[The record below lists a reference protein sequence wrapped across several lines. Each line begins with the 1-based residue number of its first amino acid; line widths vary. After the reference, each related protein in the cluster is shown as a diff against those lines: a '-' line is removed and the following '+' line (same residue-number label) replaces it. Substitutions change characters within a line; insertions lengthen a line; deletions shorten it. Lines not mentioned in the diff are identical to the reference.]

1 MSHQIHCLRAGI
13 HYGLLVVALGT
24 CNSLK
29 ATDAFTALQISQ
41 VQVIDGADCSVPGT
55 ATTKY
60 RTQGIMDVGLPDSL
74 FNDPPQFYPYW
85 LPLLVMN
92 NLASAGASKAEEM
105 NNITLTHFSVELSA
119 PGVNWDKDLC
129 PSTFDSQPMT
139 VLLSPGGATGAS
151 LNIITA
157 AHAQC
162 LQSQVPPQHV
172 TVTATITAK
181 GRHGGTSIDSSPFT
195 YPVDVCIGCLQTNYT
210 VPELLPYRYPANMP
224 MCAAFAAGTSN
235 PYSGDTCAPPGQDK
249 TIFCCGITITTGVAD
264 AGAVTKNIA
273 VCPGV
278 FTGTTSTATS
288 TSTSTST
295 STTTGP

>member
-1 MSHQIHCLRAGI
+1 MSHQIHCLRTGI

-24 CNSLK
+24 CSSLK
-29 ATDAFTALQISQ
+29 ATDAYTALQIGQ
-41 VQVIDGADCSVPGT
+41 VQVIDGSDCSVPGT

-74 FNDPPQFYPYW
+74 FNDPAEFHPYW
-85 LPLLVMN
+85 LPLLVLN
-92 NLASAGASKAEEM
+92 NLASVGASKAEEM
-105 NNITLTHFSVELSA
+105 NNITLTHFTVELSA

-151 LNIITA
+151 LNVVTA

-172 TVTATITAK
+172 TVTAKLTAK
-181 GRHGGTSIDSSPFT
+181 GHHGGTSIESAPFT
-195 YPVDVCIGCLQTNYT
+195 YPIDVCIGCLQTDYASAD
-210 VPELLPYRYPANMP
+210 LIAYRYPANMP
-224 MCAAFAAGTSN
+224 MCVSLSGTN
-235 PYSGDTCAPPGQDK
+235 PYTGSTCGSPGQDK
-249 TIFCCGITITTGVAD
+249 TIFCCGLTITTGKPD
-264 AGAVTKNIA
+264 AGAVQKDIA
-273 VCPGV
+273 ICPGV
-278 FTGTTSTATS
+278 FTGTTSTS

-295 STTTGP
+295 ATTTGP